1 MLKCEYRSH
10 FSYRFCLQ
18 RFLQPQ
24 GRSLHR
30 APWAMGEWAS
40 RTGGH
45 GDGRG
50 RDLGPSIRARLP
62 GWPRV
67 LLYSWEGLLR
77 SVAGQ
82 RRLIRVLG
90 IRLAALPAW
99 LVGVASVCAP
109 PKPCNVRPGGEAL
122 CFGLMRRE
130 VGSFLAVRWT
140 MLMARDPRMFKRM
153 RLRWKEGD
161 VALEVTKTEVCTL
174 EYQTRA
180 SGGMQSG

>member
-1 MLKCEYRSH
+1 
-10 FSYRFCLQ
+10 
-18 RFLQPQ
+18 
-24 GRSLHR
+24 
-30 APWAMGEWAS
+30 MGEWAS